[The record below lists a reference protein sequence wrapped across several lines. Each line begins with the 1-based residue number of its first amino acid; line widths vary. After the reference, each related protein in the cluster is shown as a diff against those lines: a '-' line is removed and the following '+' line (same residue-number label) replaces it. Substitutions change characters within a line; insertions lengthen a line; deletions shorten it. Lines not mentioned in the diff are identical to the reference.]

1 PTTVD
6 TRDENTPDSFVFRDP
21 AMVRLTGKHPFN
33 AEPPLKVLEQAG
45 FVTPNQLHFV
55 RNHGPVPQIV
65 WDEHRIEITGL
76 VHRPVILSMQDILS
90 LPPVTIP
97 VTMVCAGNRRKEQNM
112 TKQSIGFGW
121 GAAGASTAC
130 WTGVYLRDVI
140 NHFAGGLLDNTNY
153 ICFDGCDTTSKGAY
167 GTSLAANRAMSDH
180 YDVLLAYKMNGELLP
195 PDHGYPVRVLIPGCI
210 GGRSVKWL
218 ARIEASETES
228 KNIFHS
234 IDNKVLPTQVQS
246 AEQAT
251 AEDWWHRPE
260 YTLYDLNIN
269 SAISSPDHDER
280 IPLMQNGQF
289 LDTPYRARG
298 YAYTGGNR
306 RITRV
311 EASIDGGETWL
322 LCTLERPDAATL
334 ACLFGGELRGPSYY
348 QRSRQWAWT
357 RWHVDIPRI
366 DLLTAQEMVVRAW
379 DESQNTQPEKLTWN
393 LMGMMNNCWFRVKL
407 RLDRSPSD
415 LAIQCSHPTLAGP
428 VAGGW
433 MSPPPKA
440 EEEDASQKQ
449 QSSAK
454 PSSLP
459 VYSLA
464 EVEKHTS
471 DTDCWIIV
479 NDKVYDCTPF
489 LKDHPGGASSILITG
504 GTDTTEEFDAIHSS
518 KAQAMLEDYLIGPTS
533 STNSSNSSSRSSMT
547 STDDQIPFLHQKQ
560 WKKLVLESKQHLSP
574 TIRIYRFTFDAAW
587 FGLPIGQ
594 HVYLK
599 LPEEARDAS
608 QKPKSVM
615 RAYTPSRCGPG
626 YVEFLI
632 KVYYPDHRQP
642 GGKLTQLLDKVR
654 IGETVDCKGP
664 LGEYE
669 YLGDGRYTIEG
680 VQTSA
685 RHIGMIAG
693 GTGIT
698 PMWQV
703 LDALRHDDPSSRPC
717 VSLIYCAR
725 HLEDLVLTEELEAL
739 QAYLGPDRLHL
750 RYILSTP
757 PKDAWEHGSGRL
769 SLSDVQ
775 EHLFP
780 FATSQ
785 VTEED
790 KVVLLC
796 GSDAMIEQ
804 SCKP

>member
-1 PTTVD
+1 
-6 TRDENTPDSFVFRDP
+6 
-21 AMVRLTGKHPFN
+21 
-33 AEPPLKVLEQAG
+33 
-45 FVTPNQLHFV
+45 
-55 RNHGPVPQIV
+55 
-65 WDEHRIEITGL
+65 
-76 VHRPVILSMQDILS
+76 
-90 LPPVTIP
+90 
-97 VTMVCAGNRRKEQNM
+97 
-112 TKQSIGFGW
+112 
-121 GAAGASTAC
+121 
-130 WTGVYLRDVI
+130 
-140 NHFAGGLLDNTNY
+140 
-153 ICFDGCDTTSKGAY
+153 
-167 GTSLAANRAMSDH
+167 MSDH

-195 PDHGYPVRVLIPGCI
+195 PDHGYPLRVLIPGCI

-251 AEDWWHRPE
+251 AENWWHRPE

-280 IPLMQNGQF
+280 IPLMQDGRF
-289 LDTPYRARG
+289 LDTHYRARG

-311 EASIDGGETWL
+311 EVSIDGGETWL
-322 LCTLERPDAATL
+322 LTALERPDPATL
-334 ACLFGGELRGPSYY
+334 ASLFGGELRGPSYY

-366 DLLTAQEMVVRAW
+366 DLLTVQEMVVRAW

-393 LMGMMNNCWFRVKL
+393 LMGMMNNCWFRVKM
-407 RLDRSPSD
+407 RLERSPSD
-415 LAIQCSHPTLAGP
+415 LTLHCSHPTLAGP
-428 VAGGW
+428 VPGGW
-433 MSPPPKA
+433 MSPSAKA
-440 EEEDASQKQ
+440 EEVDDVSQKQ
-449 QSSAK
+449 QSSANT
-454 PSSLP
+454 SSLP
-459 VYSLA
+459 VYSIA

-518 KAQAMLEDYLIGPTS
+518 KAQAMLEDYLIGRLEQEAEGDPS
-533 STNSSNSSSRSSMT
+533 SAFGPASTTALSNTDSSGNNSSRSSMT
-547 STDDQIPFLHQKQ
+547 SADDQIPFLHQKQ
-560 WKKLVLESKQHLSP
+560 WKKLVLESKQYLSP
-574 TIRIYRFTFDAAW
+574 TIRIYRFTFDASW
-587 FGLPIGQ
+587 FGLPVGQ

-599 LPEEARDAS
+599 LPEEARDSS

-615 RAYTPSRCGPG
+615 RAYTPSQCGPG

-654 IGETVDCKGP
+654 IGETVECKGP

-669 YLGDGRYTIEG
+669 YLGDCRYTVEG
-680 VQTSA
+680 AHASA

-698 PMWQV
+698 PMWQI
-703 LDALRHDDPSSRPC
+703 LDALRHDNPSSRPY

-725 HLEDLVLTEELEAL
+725 YLEDLVLTEELEAL
-739 QAYLGPDRLHL
+739 QAYLGPDHLHL
-750 RYILSTP
+750 RYALYQEKKVTVDKNAHFHDLDTSCQVLQRVPGNMVVADFLCLIYRSISSHLQRAKKPHWTRSFCSVGPTP
-757 PKDAWEHGSGRL
+757 
-769 SLSDVQ
+769 
-775 EHLFP
+775 
-780 FATSQ
+780 
-785 VTEED
+785 
-790 KVVLLC
+790 
-796 GSDAMIEQ
+796 
-804 SCKP
+804 